1 MRLASVFSIPLL
13 SLAALAVNAYP
24 KSFQND
30 VLTRSVELGGTVTT
44 VVTTI
49 TARSTAE
56 QPGDYILP
64 LAGKDGV
71 QPIAWEVSL
80 GKKKL
85 GQLTANIDQDTG

>member
-13 SLAALAVNAYP
+13 SLATLAVHAYP

-49 TARSTAE
+49 TARATE
-56 QPGDYILP
+56 DQPGDYFLP
-64 LAGKDGV
+64 LASKDGV

-85 GQLTANIDQDTG
+85 GQLTATIDEDTG